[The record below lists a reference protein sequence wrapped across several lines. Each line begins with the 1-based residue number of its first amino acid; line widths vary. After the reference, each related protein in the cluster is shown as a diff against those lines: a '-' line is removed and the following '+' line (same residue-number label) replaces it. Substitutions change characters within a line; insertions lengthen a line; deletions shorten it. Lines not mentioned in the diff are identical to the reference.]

1 MLPVRSGGLATGDA
15 EQADGGAEQPDGG
28 GDRNDHRREREGQ
41 AAEARGARALREGPL
56 QFELQVAVAVL
67 EKFVDDRAF
76 ARADYL
82 EESDLRVPH

>member
-1 MLPVRSGGLATGDA
+1 METPAQFCVEINTQPNLAI
-15 EQADGGAEQPDGG
+15 
-28 GDRNDHRREREGQ
+28 
-41 AAEARGARALREGPL
+41 EA
-56 QFELQVAVAVL
+56 ELQVAVAVL

>member
-1 MLPVRSGGLATGDA
+1 MEIPAQFCVEINSRLLFGSVGRSLAA
-15 EQADGGAEQPDGG
+15 QP
-28 GDRNDHRREREGQ
+28 NL
-41 AAEARGARALREGPL
+41 AIEA
-56 QFELQVAVAVL
+56 ELQVAVAVL